1 MAQTARC
8 VLCGKLIDREFA
20 YAEIKAGKRR
30 YYCSKEEFDGGIE
43 YIEERKKYENTI
55 ENAIKNIMSKD
66 AFDPVFYNT
75 CYNQWLTMVSPET
88 LFHFLTDS
96 AEIEKILII
105 LKDKSFTS
113 AKGEL
118 AYLSAVIKN
127 RVIKYVYNEPVSN
140 IGKNVKI
147 PDEYDE
153 YKPRLEPRKN
163 MRRSL
168 VDLEDKL

>member
-8 VLCGKLIDREFA
+8 VLCGKLIDREAA
-20 YAEIKAGKRR
+20 YAEVKAGKRK

-43 YIEERKKYENTI
+43 YVEKRKKYEDAI
-55 ENAIKNIMSKD
+55 ENAIKGIMSKN

-75 CYNQWLTMVSPET
+75 CYNQWLTMVSPEM

-96 AEIEKILII
+96 TEVEKILMV
-105 LKDKSFTS
+105 LKNKSFTS

-118 AYLSAVIKN
+118 AYLSAVIKG
-127 RVIKYVYNEPVSN
+127 RVTKYVYNKPAYN
-140 IGKNVKI
+140 ISKNITI
-147 PDEYDE
+147 PDGYDE

-168 VDLEDKL
+168 VDLEDNL